1 MQSEEVTSNTDNIVK
16 PKNKFSWSEGIDLYL
31 LHDQTRVCVNVS
43 SWSGFETIYING
55 ERAFRKWNLL
65 SRNSVYNFS
74 DNNIEYVI
82 QVRVE
87 NFFKGEIS
95 ATLHANKQQ
104 VDHEKL
110 VLEDWFEKNRT
121 P

>member
-1 MQSEEVTSNTDNIVK
+1 MQSEEVSLNTGGIVK

-31 LHDQTRVCVNVS
+31 LHEQIRVCVNVS

-65 SRNSVYNFS
+65 SRNSRYEFS
-74 DNNIEYVI
+74 DSGISYTI
-82 QVRVE
+82 LVRVE
-87 NFFKGEIS
+87 SFFKGEIS
-95 ATLHANKQQ
+95 ATLLANEQK
-104 VDHEKL
+104 VDYEKL
-110 VLEDWFEKNRT
+110 VLEDWFEKNKT